1 MRNTL
6 KHGFYAALLLLLICI
21 PTIAA
26 EQFPFDQDL
35 LLDASPMRPGKRMPM
50 LNVEPGGNARID
62 LWCRTVP
69 AHIEVSDTAI
79 KVEAGPLPDG
89 MPEMM
94 SAGQCTP
101 ERMQADEEMLATLNQ
116 VTGWRRQGDGV
127 VLEGAQTLKFRL
139 SDH

>member
-1 MRNTL
+1 MRHTL
-6 KHGFYAALLLLLICI
+6 ELGRFAALLLLLMCV

-35 LLDASPMRPGKRMPM
+35 LLDAAPMRPGKRMPM
-50 LNVEPGGNARID
+50 LNVEPNGNAQVD

-69 AHIEVSDTAI
+69 ARIEVSDMAI
-79 KVEAGPLPDG
+79 KVEAGPLPEG

-94 SAGQCTP
+94 STGQCTP
-101 ERMQADEEMLATLNQ
+101 ERMQADEEMLATLSQ
-116 VTGWRRQGDGV
+116 VTGWRREGEGI
-127 VLEGAQTLKFRL
+127 VLEGPKTLKFRL